1 MANVAEQKQR
11 SAKRK
16 RNWSKKISVIEQAMV
31 VVVAVEE
38 PQNLNQLDND
48 NTLKKKLKKF
58 KKENKMEIEEEVEE

>member
-1 MANVAEQKQR
+1 
-11 SAKRK
+11 
-16 RNWSKKISVIEQAMV
+16 MV

>member
-1 MANVAEQKQR
+1 MANVVEQKQR

-16 RNWSKKISVIEQAMV
+16 RYWSKKILVIEQAMV
-31 VVVAVEE
+31 MVGAVEE

-58 KKENKMEIEEEVEE
+58 KKENKMEIEE